1 MAAQRSNFA
10 LKHFRIVVNS
20 WYSAITRCQMD
31 DTLHCYLQSILRI
44 QTVVYTGFYE
54 NWHPS
59 LHIVWM
65 FSSFSLVSHLAKI
78 FQKRISVIAM
88 MASDVHSYCYRC
100 KEFRAQHVPCS
111 RIGEAVILESENA
124 IAKWS
129 ENTIHHFRIRVIN
142 FEKP

>member
-10 LKHFRIVVNS
+10 LKPFRIVVKS
-20 WYSAITRCQMD
+20 WCIAVTTCQMD
-31 DTLHCYLQSILRI
+31 DTLHCYRQSILRI
-44 QTVVYTGFYE
+44 QTVFYTGFYE

-65 FSSFSLVSHLAKI
+65 FSCFGLMCHLTRMC
-78 FQKRISVIAM
+78 QKREYRSSTSWRAERGTAIVIDAKSS
-88 MASDVHSYCYRC
+88 A
-100 KEFRAQHVPCS
+100 RAVYS
-111 RIGEAVILESENA
+111 RISEAVILESENV

-129 ENTIHHFRIRVIN
+129 ENTIHHLCIPVIN